1 MADYSEVQHGF
12 EMLQRFFA
20 NATKKKEFCEALDD
34 VSQNMAHEAIHL
46 FDQWWA
52 DIRFGTYVTSI
63 SEHDEKEDLHG
74 RLSMWRAFGGNAA
87 RVAIV
92 LRIPWRSPATDALN
106 IVFSPVAYSQE
117 PEAHSVM
124 AEVVK
129 NVQAERDFLRSVERP
144 VVLASVFNML
154 VTTVTCSKHEGFH
167 EEREWRVIY
176 APRRFPSDLMESSLE
191 VIGGIPQIV
200 YKLPLDAKAS
210 DALEDL
216 DAARVFDRLI
226 IGPSEF
232 SWPMYEAF
240 TKALTAIGVEQAD
253 KRVFISAIPIRS

>member
-1 MADYSEVQHGF
+1 M
-12 EMLQRFFA
+12 
-20 NATKKKEFCEALDD
+20 
-34 VSQNMAHEAIHL
+34 
-46 FDQWWA
+46 FDQWWKA
-52 DIRFGTYVTSI
+52 DISSGAYVTSI
-63 SEHDEKEDLHG
+63 SEHDEREDLHG

-117 PEAHSVM
+117 AEAHSVM

-129 NVQAERDFLRSVERP
+129 NMQAERDFLRSVERP

-154 VTTVTCSKHEGFH
+154 VTAVTCLKHEGFR

-191 VIGGIPQIV
+191 VVGGIPQIV
-200 YKLPLDAKAS
+200 YKLPLDARVS
-210 DALEDL
+210 DALADL
-216 DAARVFDRLI
+216 DVTRLFDRLI

-232 SWPMYEAF
+232 SWPMCEAYR
-240 TKALTAIGVEQAD
+240 KALTAIGVEQAD